1 MSNKLYAKVFG
12 WLFVGL
18 LVTFGTGLV
27 LMNYPDGV
35 INLFGGMG
43 YLIMLIVEVGIA
55 IFFGVRLKKMNK
67 ATAIFCYLLYSFLTG
82 VTFSLLFLEFEL
94 GTLLYVFLVTALVF
108 GLFAFFGA
116 VTKLPL
122 HKIGTFLLIALF
134 AIIILEVV
142 NIFVGSEQLN
152 MGLCIIGILV
162 FVGYIAYDVQRL
174 PMLLDYAG
182 EENGAIYG
190 AFQLYLDFINLFL
203 RLLELFGN
211 SNNND

>member
-12 WLFVGL
+12 WMFIGL

-35 INLFGGMG
+35 VNLFGGMG

-55 IFFGVRLKKMNK
+55 IFFSVRLKKMSK
-67 ATAIFCYLLYSFLTG
+67 TTAVFCFLLYSFLTG
-82 VTFSLLFLEFEL
+82 VTFSLLFLEFKL
-94 GTLLYVFLVTALVF
+94 DTLLYVFLATSLVF
-108 GLFAFFGA
+108 GLFAFFGS

-122 HKIGTFLLIALF
+122 HKMGTFLLVALF
-134 AIIILEVV
+134 AIIILELI
-142 NIFVGSEQLN
+142 NIFIGSEQLD
-152 MGLCIIGILV
+152 MGLCIIGVLV
-162 FVGYIAYDVQRL
+162 FVGYTAYDVKRL

-211 SNNND
+211 NNYD